1 MSKTIIASRVEL
13 SFDKNLFEPKVNEE
27 NGTKKRQCNFIETG
41 DTKFVLLQDGNKKPF
56 PKAKLTE
63 VVEQE
68 LKDKFAG
75 KVPPKFK
82 NWAIR
87 PNTDSVSQKTGE
99 RFEGYEDDEGIHFSP
114 SRFENQGYPAF
125 VRKDGSVIP
134 MDTEDGVAEAK
145 RLFKAGAIVNAKI
158 NIGAFDIPKVGKG
171 VSSYME
177 AIQFVDEGTPRGG
190 SGAASADGFDVI
202 EDDGDDI

>member
-1 MSKTIIASRVEL
+1 MSKTIIANRVEL
-13 SFDKNLFEPKVNEE
+13 SFDKNLFVPKLNEE
-27 NGTKKRQCNFIETG
+27 NGTKKRSCNFIETK

-82 NWAIR
+82 NWAVR
-87 PNTDSVSQKTGE
+87 ANTDAVSQKTGE
-99 RFEGYEDDEGIHFSP
+99 RFEGYEQDDGIHFSP
-114 SRFENQGYPAF
+114 SRFEDQGYPAF
-125 VRKDGSVIP
+125 VRKDGSLIP
-134 MDTEDGVAEAK
+134 MDTEDGLAEAK
-145 RLFKAGAIVNAKI
+145 RLFKSGAIVNAKI
-158 NIGAFDIPKVGKG
+158 NIGAFDHAKSGKG
-171 VSSYME
+171 VSSYLE
-177 AIQFVDEGTPRGG
+177 AIQFFDEGTPRGSG
-190 SGAASADGFDVI
+190 GAASADGFDVI